1 VASGAMVMTSL
12 LDLVPMTS
20 LIRIEGSSSGQ
31 G

>member
-1 VASGAMVMTSL
+1 MVMTSL

-20 LIRIEGSSSGQ
+20 LIRIEGPSSGQ